1 MFKLKFEYG
10 FNLKQIYSS
19 GIAQITKNKT
29 TSNIM
34 LYLLYNKKMN
44 RQYSR
49 NQYKIKS
56 KQH

>member
-1 MFKLKFEYG
+1 MFKLKLEYG
-10 FNLKQIYSS
+10 FNLKQIYIS
-19 GIAQITKNKT
+19 GIAQIAKNKT

-56 KQH
+56 NPH